1 MELAAGGDNPASSE
15 LGAECTG
22 NVTSSQPDVVLTY
35 TAGSD
40 YGLSLYAES
49 DSDTTLIVLA
59 PGGWQCDDDSYGDLN
74 PNIRLD
80 SPQSGDY
87 LIWIGTYDNGVADA
101 VLGIS
106 EY

>member
-1 MELAAGGDNPASSE
+1 M
-15 LGAECTG
+15 
-22 NVTSSQPDVVLTY
+22 VLNY

-59 PGGWQCDDDSYGDLN
+59 PGGWQDDDSYGDLN

-87 LIWIGTYDNGVADA
+87 LIWIGTYDSGVADA
-101 VLGIS
+101 AGYL
-106 EY
+106 